1 MWSAARASAHSHCTV
16 GKWTRHRFRT
26 LTLVLRANLQGT
38 PWTDEAE
45 GVAAW
50 DCRWNMVKA
59 SFEDPE
65 LTTKQG
71 GSFGMVTSAPSCLCA
86 RALNSVWL
94 HSVVS
99 PRGHDWTPARHVA
112 CADRLGVS
120 GAPAAAAK
128 WLPGRESEVTSS
140 LLCSNSAGLFGAPPT
155 SVCYGRVCLASTLRR
170 SPCLAI
176 PKGAAPGTGSPWGRW
191 TAD

>member
-1 MWSAARASAHSHCTV
+1 MRGSVHSHRTV
-16 GKWTRHRFRT
+16 GKWTRHRLRT
-26 LTLVLRANLQGT
+26 LTLVLRANPRGI
-38 PWTDEAE
+38 PRTDEAE
-45 GVAAW
+45 SVAAW
-50 DCRWNMVKA
+50 DCRQNVVKA

-65 LTTKQG
+65 LATEQG
-71 GSFGMVTSAPSCLCA
+71 GYFGMVTSAPSRLCA
-86 RALNSVWL
+86 RALNGVWL
-94 HSVVS
+94 RSVVS

-155 SVCYGRVCLASTLRR
+155 SVCYGRVCLASILRR
-170 SPCLAI
+170 SPCLVI
-176 PKGAAPGTGSPWGRW
+176 LRGAALGTGGPWGRW
-191 TAD
+191 TAG